1 MTIDGKL
8 YHVSKNGYA
17 IDRYAK
23 GLHEIDGGMYYVK
36 EDGSFLTNSAVEYL
50 TFDANGRYT
59 SGNATLDSYV
69 DQALAAC
76 TNSGMTKAQK
86 LRAAYLY
93 VRDHGAYLA
102 RPHQARGTTAWAEES
117 ALFMFEHKKGNCYCF
132 AGQFLYMARRLGYN
146 AYVVSGGVGRKDSD
160 HAWVMICENG
170 VPYIYDVELEWGY
183 RAGRYGHAEYN
194 MYLAQAFT
202 TGGRSQVNSTAYK
215 GGWEFLSMNRH
226 PQWRRH
232 YYDIGVNFNE
242 MIASAEEA
250 GYTNFPLIGRTI
262 RLMSTQLTTDAFGDM
277 PLTEAYQATA
287 SKYDT
292 QEFIYQWMLTEV
304 DDLLAQYN
312 NAAVTGNPANIAI
325 TRQMDRIYS
334 GDLKKWRQFTYALKA
349 RILLRKLPNWDN
361 NQAACEKI
369 IAAVDAALTE
379 DWEEPIYKFDVGVGE
394 ANSPWGPAKPKIGGW
409 ESRSN
414 DLDKTIPS
422 KYLMD
427 DMFGIFASV
436 NPRTGYAKDPR
447 MEALMKPRKGAD
459 GRTAFR
465 YLECNIGMDAS
476 AKESHYPDLYCASPL
491 NTTDETVNPYTKN
504 DGYIPLFLT
513 EELMLI
519 KAEALY
525 WKGDKT
531 GSREW
536 TVKAVEKSFERFNC
550 NPKYTGNL
558 DGYASPQL

>member
-1 MTIDGKL
+1 MKKISNLIYAFLCTSILFTSCDDYL
-8 YHVSKNGYA
+8 DVNRSDDTVSG
-17 IDRYAK
+17 
-23 GLHEIDGGMYYVK
+23 V
-36 EDGSFLTNSAVEYL
+36 SADLILPVL
-50 TFDANGRYT
+50 TFY
-59 SGNATLDSYV
+59 
-69 DQALAAC
+69 AAQ
-76 TNSGMTKAQK
+76 TN
-86 LRAAYLY
+86 
-93 VRDHGAYLA
+93 
-102 RPHQARGTTAWAEES
+102 
-117 ALFMFEHKKGNCYCF
+117 
-132 AGQFLYMARRLGYN
+132 
-146 AYVVSGGVGRKDSD
+146 
-160 HAWVMICENG
+160 
-170 VPYIYDVELEWGY
+170 YD
-183 RAGRYGHAEYN
+183 HAEYN

-379 DWEEPIYKFDVGVGE
+379 DWEEPIYKFDGGVGE

-513 EELMLI
+513 EELML
-519 KAEALY
+519 
-525 WKGDKT
+525 
-531 GSREW
+531 
-536 TVKAVEKSFERFNC
+536 EKSFERFNC
-550 NPKYTGNL
+550 NPKYTGNYL
-558 DGYASPQL
+558 KDVAYLPETDFNIGHIMRQKYVCMYLQPEIWTDMRRYNYSNDKNGITYDGITIYLTLKRPYNLYEPYWCIDYNPDGTLADVWIQRLNYDPETEEKYNRAELERLGAYKNPEWLKKPMIWAINNGSHK

>member
-1 MTIDGKL
+1 MKKISNLIYAFLCTSILFTSCDDYL
-8 YHVSKNGYA
+8 DVNRSDDTVSG
-17 IDRYAK
+17 
-23 GLHEIDGGMYYVK
+23 V
-36 EDGSFLTNSAVEYL
+36 SADLILPVL
-50 TFDANGRYT
+50 TFY
-59 SGNATLDSYV
+59 
-69 DQALAAC
+69 AAQ
-76 TNSGMTKAQK
+76 TN
-86 LRAAYLY
+86 
-93 VRDHGAYLA
+93 
-102 RPHQARGTTAWAEES
+102 
-117 ALFMFEHKKGNCYCF
+117 
-132 AGQFLYMARRLGYN
+132 
-146 AYVVSGGVGRKDSD
+146 
-160 HAWVMICENG
+160 
-170 VPYIYDVELEWGY
+170 YD
-183 RAGRYGHAEYN
+183 RAEYN

-379 DWEEPIYKFDVGVGE
+379 DWEEPIYKFDGGVGE

-550 NPKYTGNL
+550 NPKYTGNYL
-558 DGYASPQL
+558 KDVAYLPETDFNIGHIMRQKYVCMYLQPEIWTDMRRYNYSNDKNGITYDGITIYPTLKRPYNLYEPYWCIDYNPDGTLADVWIQRLNYDPETEEKYNRAELERLGAYKNPEWLKKPMIWAINNGSHK

>member
-1 MTIDGKL
+1 
-8 YHVSKNGYA
+8 
-17 IDRYAK
+17 
-23 GLHEIDGGMYYVK
+23 
-36 EDGSFLTNSAVEYL
+36 
-50 TFDANGRYT
+50 
-59 SGNATLDSYV
+59 
-69 DQALAAC
+69 
-76 TNSGMTKAQK
+76 
-86 LRAAYLY
+86 
-93 VRDHGAYLA
+93 
-102 RPHQARGTTAWAEES
+102 
-117 ALFMFEHKKGNCYCF
+117 
-132 AGQFLYMARRLGYN
+132 
-146 AYVVSGGVGRKDSD
+146 
-160 HAWVMICENG
+160 
-170 VPYIYDVELEWGY
+170 
-183 RAGRYGHAEYN
+183 
-194 MYLAQAFT
+194 
-202 TGGRSQVNSTAYK
+202 
-215 GGWEFLSMNRH
+215 
-226 PQWRRH
+226 
-232 YYDIGVNFNE
+232 
-242 MIASAEEA
+242 
-250 GYTNFPLIGRTI
+250 
-262 RLMSTQLTTDAFGDM
+262 M

-379 DWEEPIYKFDVGVGE
+379 DWEEPIYKFDGGVGE

-550 NPKYTGNL
+550 NPKYTGNYL
-558 DGYASPQL
+558 KDVAYLPETDFNIGHIMRQKYVCMYLQPEIWTDMRRYNYSNDKNGITYDGITIYPTLKRPYNLYEPYWCIDYNPDGALADVWIQRLNYDPETEEKYNRAELERLGAYKNPEWLKKPMIWAINNGSHK